1 MQFAL
6 MLESR
11 PEIPF
16 ETVRALALEAER
28 GRFAA
33 LLHADHLLSV
43 TVQNDPPAG
52 VDAWVVL
59 AALGSVTTTIRLG
72 VRMSPPTW
80 RDPPLLAIAAAT
92 LDRLTGGRVEIGVG
106 SGWHER
112 EHVAFGVPFGSASQR
127 FDRLEEA
134 LAVLRGLWTTE
145 GFSFVGRYVSVD
157 DAPRV
162 PTAQVPHPP
171 IAIGGAGQRRT
182 PALAARFAD
191 EFNAFNGTVDATA
204 AAYARVERACLAQQR
219 DPASLLY
226 SQNMVTV
233 LGEDEHQ
240 FRQRMEQLRRQ
251 HADPRPLDEFIAV
264 HRGIWLLGT
273 AEDARRALHARAEI
287 GVQRVVLQ
295 DEIGCVEMVSLVG
308 RDVLPALQ

>member
-1 MQFAL
+1 
-6 MLESR
+6 
-11 PEIPF
+11 
-16 ETVRALALEAER
+16 
-28 GRFAA
+28 
-33 LLHADHLLSV
+33 
-43 TVQNDPPAG
+43 
-52 VDAWVVL
+52 
-59 AALGSVTTTIRLG
+59 
-72 VRMSPPTW
+72 MSPPTW
-80 RDPPLLAIAAAT
+80 RDRRCSRSPP

-112 EHVAFGVPFGSASQR
+112 STSRSACRSDPRRSGSIDSRRQQR
-127 FDRLEEA
+127 CSRL
-134 LAVLRGLWTTE
+134 
-145 GFSFVGRYVSVD
+145 VD
-157 DAPRV
+157 DRRVLLRRSVRIRRRRPQV

-171 IAIGGAGQRRT
+171 IAIGGAGHRRT

-204 AAYARVERACLAQQR
+204 AAYARVEQACLAQQQ

-240 FRQRMEQLRRQ
+240 FRERMEQLRRQ

-287 GVQRVVLQ
+287 GVQRRAA
-295 DEIGCVEMVSLVG
+295 G
-308 RDVLPALQ
+308 RDRLRRDGQPGRRRAADLLR